1 MFSKPLLRLVY
12 GQGRG
17 AIPRLALEGGC
28 RRRGLSV
35 SMSWMAAREDT
46 AVIAG
51 VAKATNSGAK
61 KQVPIARLQTT
72 DTVLM
77 VEPTYFD
84 YNPATAGDN
93 LYQSH
98 LNHLS
103 GLEVRDLA
111 MQEFDS
117 LVALLR
123 QYGVRVIIQSPLE
136 EHVDCSDAVFPNNWV
151 SFHEGR
157 IVVYPMMAENRRKE
171 RRMDLVKKFCE
182 ELSVDVVDYTLWETE
197 GKFLEGTGS
206 MVLDRENKICYAC
219 LSQRTDPVVLEQ
231 FCQDF
236 DYQSVTFEA
245 SQTAPDGQL
254 WPVYHTNV
262 MCSIGDTFA
271 MLCSESIRD
280 PIQRD
285 KVIDSM
291 TSTGKEVIDVKEKQV
306 YQFAGNTLQLRS
318 QSGKRLLVMSTRAYK
333 SLHSHQ
339 RSALLRHVH
348 HILHVPLVVIE
359 TLGGGG
365 ARCMIAE
372 VFYNY
377 TA

>member
-1 MFSKPLLRLVY
+1 
-12 GQGRG
+12 
-17 AIPRLALEGGC
+17 
-28 RRRGLSV
+28 
-35 SMSWMAAREDT
+35 MAARKCTEDT

-51 VAKATNSGAK
+51 AGMAKTTNSPAK
-61 KQVPIARLQTT
+61 KQVPIAPFQTT
-72 DTVLM
+72 DTVFM
-77 VEPTYFD
+77 IEPTYFD

-93 LYQSH
+93 LYQS
-98 LNHLS
+98 LPNHLQLS
-103 GLEVRDLA
+103 GREVSDLA

-123 QYGVRVIIQSPLE
+123 QYGVRVIIQSPPE

-157 IVVYPMMAENRRKE
+157 IVVYPMMTENRRKE

-182 ELSVDVVDYTLWETE
+182 ELSADVVDYTLWETE

-206 MVLDRENKICYAC
+206 MVLDRVNKICYAC

-245 SQTAPDGQL
+245 SQTAPDGQI

-262 MCSIGDTFA
+262 MCSVGDTFA
-271 MLCSESIRD
+271 LLCSESIRD
-280 PIQRD
+280 PIQRN

-291 TSTGKEVIDVKEKQV
+291 TSTGKVVIDVKENQV

-318 QSGKRLLVMSTRAYK
+318 QSGKRLLVMSTRAYE

-339 RSALLRHVH
+339 RSALLRHVD

-372 VFYNY
+372 VFY
-377 TA
+377 